1 MFFLSN
7 GIKLINSVKLINPML
22 KNKRVFSNC
31 NNNNCCNLDIET
43 KKKIQLMFIMTP
55 SLYVITFGT
64 CVLTIV
70 SMLNK

>member
-1 MFFLSN
+1 MFFLRN
-7 GIKLINSVKLINPML
+7 KLMLPML

-43 KKKIQLMFIMTP
+43 KKKIQIMFIMTP

-64 CVLTIV
+64 WVLTIA
-70 SMLNK
+70 SILKK

>member
-7 GIKLINSVKLINPML
+7 KVMIPML

-43 KKKIQLMFIMTP
+43 KKKIQLMFVMTP
-55 SLYVITFGT
+55 SLYAISLGT
-64 CVLTIV
+64 WVLTII
-70 SMLNK
+70 SMIKK

>member
-1 MFFLSN
+1 MFFLRN
-7 GIKLINSVKLINPML
+7 GIKVINSVKLINPML
-22 KNKRVFSNC
+22 NNKRVFSNC

-43 KKKIQLMFIMTP
+43 KKKIQLMFIMSP

-64 CVLTIV
+64 WVLTIV

>member
-1 MFFLSN
+1 MFFLRN
-7 GIKLINSVKLINPML
+7 KVIVPML

-64 CVLTIV
+64 WVLTIA
-70 SMLNK
+70 SILKK

>member
-1 MFFLSN
+1 MFFLRN
-7 GIKLINSVKLINPML
+7 KLMLPML

-64 CVLTIV
+64 WVLTIA
-70 SMLNK
+70 SILKK

>member
-1 MFFLSN
+1 MFFLRN
-7 GIKLINSVKLINPML
+7 KLMLPML

-64 CVLTIV
+64 WVLTI
-70 SMLNK
+70 SSFLKK

>member
-1 MFFLSN
+1 MFFLRN
-7 GIKLINSVKLINPML
+7 KVMLPML
-22 KNKRVFSNC
+22 KNKRVYSNC

-64 CVLTIV
+64 WVLTIA
-70 SMLNK
+70 SILKK

>member
-1 MFFLSN
+1 MFFLRN
-7 GIKLINSVKLINPML
+7 KLMLPML

-64 CVLTIV
+64 WVLTIG
-70 SMLNK
+70 SFLKK

>member
-1 MFFLSN
+1 MFFLRN
-7 GIKLINSVKLINPML
+7 KVMIPIL

-43 KKKIQLMFIMTP
+43 KKKIQIMFIMTP

-64 CVLTIV
+64 WVLTIA
-70 SMLNK
+70 SILKK